1 MKKMLM
7 LASVASMIDQFN
19 MSNIDILKKQGYEVH
34 IAANFGYGNT
44 SSKQRVDEFKK
55 ELKELNVPF
64 YHVDFSRKITNIL
77 SNIKAYKQ
85 IKNLMLKNKYKFVHC
100 HSPIGGVCGRI
111 AGHSTSTPVIYTAHG
126 FYFFKVAPLKNW
138 LLSYPVERY
147 LARWTDVLITIN
159 KEDYARAKKSFK
171 AGRVKYIPGV
181 GLDTRK
187 FSEVVVDRL
196 AKRRELKVP
205 EEAIV
210 LLSVGELNRNK
221 NHEVIIR
228 AISNLNKSNIYY
240 IICGQG
246 PLENHLRTLSKK
258 LGLEKYVKLLG
269 YRKDLAEVYKSAD
282 IFAFPSRRE
291 GLGLAALEAMAS
303 GLPIVTSNVHG
314 IVDYSVDGV
323 TGYTCSPTDIS
334 GFVRAI
340 ERLSNNDDLK
350 IKMGQH
356 NTGIVKNF
364 DIENVRAKMIKIYGV
379 MLSNEREKS
388 KHYCTSL

>member
-34 IAANFGYGNT
+34 VAANFKYGNT

-64 YHVDFSRKITNIL
+64 YHVDFSRKITDIL

-111 AGHSTSTPVIYTAHG
+111 AGHSTNTPVIYTAHG
-126 FYFFKVAPLKNW
+126 FYFFKGAPLKNW
-138 LLSYPVERY
+138 LLSYPIERW
-147 LARWTDVLITIN
+147 LARYTDVLITIN

-171 AGRVKYIPGV
+171 SGSVKYIPGV
-181 GLDTRK
+181 GLDIKK
-187 FSEVVVDRL
+187 FSEVIVDKL
-196 AKRRELKVP
+196 AKRRELEVP
-205 EEAIV
+205 GEAFV

-240 IICGQG
+240 VICGQG
-246 PLENHLRTLSKK
+246 PLENYLRTLSKK

-269 YRKDLAEVYKSAD
+269 YCKDLAEVYKSAD
-282 IFAFPSRRE
+282 IFAFPS
-291 GLGLAALEAMAS
+291 L
-303 GLPIVTSNVHG
+303 
-314 IVDYSVDGV
+314 
-323 TGYTCSPTDIS
+323 
-334 GFVRAI
+334 
-340 ERLSNNDDLK
+340 
-350 IKMGQH
+350 
-356 NTGIVKNF
+356 
-364 DIENVRAKMIKIYGV
+364 
-379 MLSNEREKS
+379 
-388 KHYCTSL
+388 